1 MPRLPVYLDIDV
13 SDAQELIKALRAA
26 HSPENFS
33 TIMRR
38 AITRTGNHVKTIV
51 AKDASKHYNI
61 TQRRIK
67 QDIGN
72 PQMGASAG
80 SLGEFGCSI
89 PIKGTRIAIGGDF
102 KASGGKRGWSGIKAG
117 KRYKINAKILK
128 GSTSTLPEE
137 MSHQGGNPPFRNLS
151 ASRLN
156 GVTFTRKTKER
167 FPIARVAG
175 IAVPQMP
182 MNRAKD
188 EIQKDTADMLMKRL
202 EAEHNFIISRCR

>member
-72 PQMGASAG
+72 PQMLLESQ
-80 SLGEFGCSI
+80 SQL
-89 PIKGTRIAIGGDF
+89 IADT
-102 KASGGKRGWSGIKAG
+102 K
-117 KRYKINAKILK
+117 
-128 GSTSTLPEE
+128 
-137 MSHQGGNPPFRNLS
+137 QGRANL
-151 ASRLN
+151 R
-156 GVTFTRKTKER
+156 
-167 FPIARVAG
+167 
-175 IAVPQMP
+175 
-182 MNRAKD
+182 
-188 EIQKDTADMLMKRL
+188 
-202 EAEHNFIISRCR
+202 

>member
-80 SLGEFGCSI
+80 SLGNLGAAYRSRERGS
-89 PIKGTRIAIGGDF
+89 PSAAIS
-102 KASGGKRGWSGIKAG
+102 KRAAAS
-117 KRYKINAKILK
+117 
-128 GSTSTLPEE
+128 
-137 MSHQGGNPPFRNLS
+137 
-151 ASRLN
+151 
-156 GVTFTRKTKER
+156 
-167 FPIARVAG
+167 VAG
-175 IAVPQMP
+175 
-182 MNRAKD
+182 RG
-188 EIQKDTADMLMKRL
+188 
-202 EAEHNFIISRCR
+202 